1 MLRDLKEGTDEHISE
16 IYEST
21 KKWWNEM
28 EKIVWDMRI
37 EIESLKKAQS

>member
-28 EKIVWDMRI
+28 EKIV
-37 EIESLKKAQS
+37 